1 MGTTT
6 SATWLLSGTSSGVFR
21 AGIQSLDSNGT
32 MRFYVGSNYMQYD
45 GSTLAATNFNGNGAS
60 LTSLNGSNISSGT
73 VADARIAAAL
83 TGKTYNGLTV
93 TSTTGTLTLTSGKT
107 LAVGNSITLS
117 APADGRTLNI
127 GPGGTLGTA
136 AFTDS
141 TAYAPQST
149 ISATLPATI
158 GWYRIATSSV
168 DISRCSARFEID

>member
-1 MGTTT
+1 
-6 SATWLLSGTSSGVFR
+6 
-21 AGIQSLDSNGT
+21 
-32 MRFYVGSNYMQYD
+32 MQFD
-45 GSTLAATNFNGNGAS
+45 GSTLAATNFSGNGAS

-107 LAVGNSITLS
+107 LTVGNSITLS

-136 AFTDS
+136 AFTNS
-141 TAYAPQST
+141 TAYAPQSI
-149 ISATLPATI
+149 ISATLPATA
-158 GWYRIATSSV
+158 G
-168 DISRCSARFEID
+168 